1 MPVEK
6 QYIVKQMVKNIL
18 RKHVYRTVGLAI
30 GVRWGGE
37 RTKKKMNSHIQNN
50 KENKQ
55 SPNLNVKRC
64 Q

>member
-1 MPVEK
+1 MPVEN

-37 RTKKKMNSHIQNN
+37 RTKKK
-50 KENKQ
+50 
-55 SPNLNVKRC
+55 
-64 Q
+64 